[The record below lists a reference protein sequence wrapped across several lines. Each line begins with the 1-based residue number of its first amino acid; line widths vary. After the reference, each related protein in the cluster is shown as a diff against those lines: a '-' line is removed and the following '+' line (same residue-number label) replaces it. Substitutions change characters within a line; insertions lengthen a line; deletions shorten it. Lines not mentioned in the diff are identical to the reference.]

1 MRPKAS
7 SSPTARCTASPPAS
21 GPRTSRRRTA
31 WPAPS
36 RPALSGSTRTTST
49 IPQRRSAAT
58 SSRGSGETWD
68 ARRWTTIRSS
78 RPCGLDYECGVRNAE
93 CGIEGPRSVN
103 EAYIC
108 AALRTPVGKHG
119 GALAGVRAD
128 DLAAIP
134 IKAVVERSGVD
145 PLVIDDVILGCTNQA
160 GEDNRNVARM
170 ALLLAGLPVEV
181 PGQTVSRLCG
191 SGVQAVASAAQA
203 IKADEG
209 AVFIAGGV
217 ENMTRAP
224 YVTLKTGEAWS
235 RRAPETADT
244 TVGWRFTNP
253 RLKQDWTISLGE
265 TAEVVAQRY
274 KITRAEQ
281 DAFAVESQR
290 PADAALKACVF
301 TDGLVWFPPP
311 DGTTFAKDEYPRAG
325 TTLES
330 VAKLKPAFRSDG
342 TVTAASSSGIND
354 GAAALL
360 IMGRSKAVEGG
371 GGRWQPLARVVA
383 TAVAGVDPSCMGL
396 GPIPATQKV
405 LKRAGLSIEQI
416 DLIELNEAFAAQ
428 AIACVRELRLDPAK
442 VNIYGGAIALGHPL
456 GATGARLL
464 TTLVHAL
471 RRTQSRYGLCAMCIG
486 VGQGIAMIVER
497 A

>member
-1 MRPKAS
+1 M
-7 SSPTARCTASPPAS
+7 
-21 GPRTSRRRTA
+21 
-31 WPAPS
+31 
-36 RPALSGSTRTTST
+36 
-49 IPQRRSAAT
+49 
-58 SSRGSGETWD
+58 
-68 ARRWTTIRSS
+68 
-78 RPCGLDYECGVRNAE
+78 
-93 CGIEGPRSVN
+93 
-103 EAYIC
+103 
-108 AALRTPVGKHG
+108 
-119 GALAGVRAD
+119 AGVRAD

-134 IKAVVERSGVD
+134 IKAVVERAGVD
-145 PLVIDDVILGCTNQA
+145 PRSIDDVILGCTNQA

-181 PGQTVSRLCG
+181 PGQTVNRLCG
-191 SGVQAVASAAQA
+191 SGLQAAASAAQA
-203 IKADEG
+203 IKAGEG
-209 AVFIAGGV
+209 DVFVAGGV

-224 YVTLKTGEAWS
+224 YVTLKSGEAWS
-235 RRAPETADT
+235 RKAPETADT

-265 TAEVVAQRY
+265 TAELVAQRY
-274 KITRAEQ
+274 KITRTEQ

-290 PADAALKACVF
+290 RAGAALKACVF
-301 TDGLVWFPPP
+301 TDELVPVPLP
-311 DGTTFAKDEYPRAG
+311 DGTALAKDEYLRAG

-330 VAKLKPAFRSDG
+330 VAKLKPAFQKDG

-360 IMGRSKAVEGG
+360 VTSRQAK
-371 GGRWQPLARVVA
+371 PLARIVA

-405 LKRAGLSIEQI
+405 LKRAGLTLDQI

-428 AIACVRELRLDPAK
+428 AIACIRELKLDPAK

-471 RRTQSRYGLCAMCIG
+471 HRTKSRYGLCTMCIG